1 MRWRIAVV
9 LVGFVAQVVLSSPN
23 NVPEAITQL
32 SNILNI
38 ANLLPGSFSTKQPED
53 SRSSS
58 VVRQTYFLAM
68 NPSQGLFPQRS
79 KEQFL
84 KLTFE
89 KKLGFGTPNMGYN
102 LNHLI

>member
-1 MRWRIAVV
+1 MV
-9 LVGFVAQVVLSSPN
+9 LVGFVSQVVLSN

-58 VVRQTYFLAM
+58 VVRQTYFLAV
-68 NPSQGLFPQRS
+68 NPSQRLFPQRS

-89 KKLGFGTPNMGYN
+89 KKLGFGIPNVG
-102 LNHLI
+102 

>member
-1 MRWRIAVV
+1 MV

-79 KEQFL
+79 KKEQFL
-84 KLTFE
+84 KL
-89 KKLGFGTPNMGYN
+89 
-102 LNHLI
+102 HLKSSLKQL